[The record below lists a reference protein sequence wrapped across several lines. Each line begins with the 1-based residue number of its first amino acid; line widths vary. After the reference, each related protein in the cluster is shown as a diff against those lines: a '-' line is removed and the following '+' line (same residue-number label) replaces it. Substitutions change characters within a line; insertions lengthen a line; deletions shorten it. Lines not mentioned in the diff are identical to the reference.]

1 MLQNKRPPV
10 SEIKPKEKYKSDFFS
25 WNLYRF
31 LSSKNPRNNELN
43 KIFKNPDDGFLYI
56 GEKHL
61 DDWGV
66 SGFRLRTL
74 CSGSGKGKFPTVYA
88 YMNSKNWEDITDE
101 FFDLYMKIGVCA
113 IHGDFAH
120 SFIEKG
126 NKRECEYCGKLE
138 RKYVKVVEKEYWR

>member
-1 MLQNKRPPV
+1 MLQDKRPQA

-31 LSSKNPRNNELN
+31 LSSKDPKNNCLN
-43 KIFKNPDDGFLYI
+43 KIYQDPQDGTLYI
-56 GEKHL
+56 GEKTY
-61 DDWGV
+61 DNWGV
-66 SGFRLRTL
+66 RGFKLRRL
-74 CSGSGKGKFPTVYA
+74 CSGSGKGKFPMVFA
-88 YMNSKNWEDITDE
+88 HMNSKSWLDITDE

-126 NKRECEYCGKLE
+126 NKRECEYCGKVE
-138 RKYVKVVEKEYWR
+138 RKYVKVVEKEYWK